1 LAAALLCATLF
12 LVADPH
18 AVVSPPPGASLSAR
32 AHAARLRGDLATA
45 RSLYEQALRQ
55 DAENLNVTLELAETL
70 RAMGESPAAENLL
83 LRLIASLPRRPEPR
97 RALVLAYIQN
107 GKTSE
112 ALEQARRAV
121 ELEPENVE
129 GHLCLGSALRAAGR
143 PADAI
148 AEFQIGAR
156 RSPPDARA
164 LHGLALAFA
173 AVDDPRAR
181 EAFEK
186 ALTAAPKNLAA
197 RLDYVRYLWQLRDF
211 DGGNREME
219 RVLRA
224 VPADTKLR
232 AEYGLALTNQ
242 GRFVSRKRAAEE
254 LKKAWEGGEHEYEVA
269 LFLGASLGQMGD
281 FDEAVRWL
289 RQAIAIDPEK
299 VTAHISLGQVLLL
312 QQKPPE
318 AVSEFERAAV
328 LKPDSAQTQ
337 LDLGSAY
344 EAAKDLDSAER
355 GYRKALELDAKLDK
369 AHYRLGTLLARTGR
383 REEGAKHIGLYQAA
397 FQKEQETA
405 LRGGSRRAELN
416 LGWVEL
422 RDGRAER
429 ALEQFDRY
437 PNDPEALQG
446 AAKAL
451 FQLGRD
457 ADALQKY
464 ERAVALAPDDLGL
477 RYEFDR
483 EYARVKKK

>member
-18 AVVSPPPGASLSAR
+18 AVVSPPGARLSAK

-55 DAENLNVTLELAETL
+55 DPENLNVTLELAETL

-83 LRLIASLPRRPEPR
+83 LRLVASLPGRPEPR

-121 ELEPENVE
+121 ELEPDNVE

-197 RLDYVRYLWQLRDF
+197 RLDYIRYLWQLRDF

-219 RVLRA
+219 GVLRA

-232 AEYGLALTNQ
+232 AEYGLSLTRQ

-269 LFLGASLGQMGD
+269 FFLGATLGQMGN

-299 VTAHISLGQVLLL
+299 VAAHISLGQVLLL
-312 QQKPPE
+312 QQKPQE

-328 LKPDSAQTQ
+328 LKPDSAQTL

-344 EAAKDLDSAER
+344 EAAHHLDSAEES
-355 GYRKALELDAKLDK
+355 YRKALELDPKLDK

-397 FQKEQETA
+397 FQKEQEAA